1 MCLLSLVYVPIML
14 YNLTIIIFLTV
25 RMTVR
30 REESISMN
38 IKEQLDQ
45 YQIGGIGDIKRKT
58 LRFHSYR
65 MGTESGKLTLYAV
78 YDLENPPKIFSGYP
92 SGQDLLV
99 ELCNLHLELT
109 GKSIE
114 ARANIIQRWCLS
126 NMHPYYHFG
135 DSVRYSQFEADKNGY
150 WDAVVNMIETYY
162 IHVDEMC
169 SDLQK
174 LYADTMTVLAIRS
187 LLEKDEYG
195 AKKLLSSIQPW
206 TKNDLLQEWKDAKPE
221 LRPRL
226 IDNYMGTFPKFTM
239 SLQRDESTNA
249 LVLLP
254 EVTSVIE
261 AAYYALS
268 RFVAVNSG
276 ALDDWGGKTSI
287 AFCAACGSAFIKRG
301 NRQKYCLSPQCQSI
315 RNQRKSK
322 DYYYRERQKEIDEM
336 LS

>member
-1 MCLLSLVYVPIML
+1 
-14 YNLTIIIFLTV
+14 
-25 RMTVR
+25 
-30 REESISMN
+30 MN
-38 IKEQLDQ
+38 IKEQLDS

-65 MGTESGKLTLYAV
+65 MGTEGGKPTLYAV
-78 YDLENPPKIFSGYP
+78 YEPENPPKMFAGYP

-99 ELCNLHLELT
+99 ELCNLHLELA

-114 ARANIIQRWCLS
+114 ERTNIIQRWCLS

-135 DSVRYSQFEADKNGY
+135 DDARLAQFEEDPSGY
-150 WDAVVNMIETYY
+150 WDLAVNMIETYY
-162 IHVDEMC
+162 IYVDEMC
-169 SDLQK
+169 ADLAK
-174 LYADTMTVLAIRS
+174 LYADTMTVLGIRS
-187 LLEKDEYG
+187 LLEGDEFG
-195 AKKLLSSIQPW
+195 AKRFFSSVSSPTRIDFMR
-206 TKNDLLQEWKDAKPE
+206 KWKDTKVE
-221 LRPRL
+221 QRPRL
-226 IDNYMGTFPKFTM
+226 IDNYMQGLPKFTM

-287 AFCAACGSAFIKRG
+287 AFCAACGNAFIKRG
-301 NRQKYCLSPQCQSI
+301 NRQKYCLSTQCQSI

-322 DYYYRERQKEIDEM
+322 EYYYRERQKEIDEM

>member
-1 MCLLSLVYVPIML
+1 MDL
-14 YNLTIIIFLTV
+14 
-25 RMTVR
+25 
-30 REESISMN
+30 
-38 IKEQLDQ
+38 KEQLDQ

-65 MGTESGKLTLYAV
+65 TGTEVGKLTLYAV
-78 YDLENPPKIFSGYP
+78 YEPENPPKLFSGYP

-114 ARANIIQRWCLS
+114 NRAEIIQQWCLS
-126 NMHPYYHFG
+126 NMHPYYHYG
-135 DSVRYSQFEADKNGY
+135 DDVRLSQYETDKDSF
-150 WDAVVNMIETYY
+150 WDFTVNTIETYY
-162 IHVDEMC
+162 IHVDEMY

-174 LYADTMTVLAIRS
+174 LYADTMTVLGIRS
-187 LLEKDEYG
+187 LLEGDEYG
-195 AKKLLSSIQPW
+195 TKKFFASIQPPA
-206 TKNDLLQEWKDAKPE
+206 NMNFLQEWKNMKPE

-226 IDNYMGTFPKFTM
+226 IDNYMRSLPKFTM
-239 SLQRDESTNA
+239 SLQRDEKTGA

-254 EVTSVIE
+254 EVSSIIE

-268 RFVAVNSG
+268 RFVAVNTG
-276 ALDDWGGKTSI
+276 AIDDWGGKTSI
-287 AFCAACGSAFIKRG
+287 AFCAACGIAFIKRG
-301 NRQKYCLSPQCQSI
+301 NRQKYCNSPQCQSI

>member
-1 MCLLSLVYVPIML
+1 
-14 YNLTIIIFLTV
+14 
-25 RMTVR
+25 
-30 REESISMN
+30 MN

-65 MGTESGKLTLYAV
+65 MGTEGGKPTLYAI
-78 YDLENPPKIFSGYP
+78 YEPENPPKMFAGYL

-109 GKSIE
+109 GKGIE
-114 ARANIIQRWCLS
+114 ARTEIIQRWCLS

-135 DSVRYSQFEADKNGY
+135 DSVRFSQFEADKNSY
-150 WDAVVNMIETYY
+150 WEAVVNMIETYY

-169 SDLQK
+169 SDLQR

-195 AKKLLSSIQPW
+195 AKKFLLSIQSP
-206 TKNDLLQEWKDAKPE
+206 TKKDMLREWKGTKQE

-226 IDNYMGTFPKFTM
+226 IDNYMSTFPKFTM
-239 SLQRDESTNA
+239 SLQRDENTNS

-254 EVTSVIE
+254 EVSSIIE

-287 AFCAACGSAFIKRG
+287 AFCAACGAAFIKRG

-322 DYYYRERQKEIDEM
+322 DYYYREQQKEIDEL

>member
-1 MCLLSLVYVPIML
+1 MDL
-14 YNLTIIIFLTV
+14 
-25 RMTVR
+25 
-30 REESISMN
+30 
-38 IKEQLDQ
+38 KEQLDQ

-65 MGTESGKLTLYAV
+65 TGTEGGKLTLYAV
-78 YDLENPPKIFSGYP
+78 YEPENPPKLFSGYP

-109 GKSIE
+109 DKNIE
-114 ARANIIQRWCLS
+114 NRAEIIQQWCLS

-135 DSVRYSQFEADKNGY
+135 DDVRLSQFEADKDSF
-150 WDAVVNMIETYY
+150 WDFMVNIIDTYY
-162 IHVDEMC
+162 IHVEEMC
-169 SDLQK
+169 SDIQT
-174 LYADTMTVLAIRS
+174 LYTDTMTVLTIRS
-187 LLEKDEYG
+187 LLEGDEYG
-195 AKKLLSSIQPW
+195 AKKFYSSIQPPA
-206 TKNDLLQEWKDAKPE
+206 KKDLLQEWKDTKPE
-221 LRPRL
+221 LRHRL
-226 IDNYMGTFPKFTM
+226 IDNYMRTFPKFTM
-239 SLQRDESTNA
+239 SLQRDEGTGV

-254 EVTSVIE
+254 EVSSVIE

-287 AFCAACGSAFIKRG
+287 AFCVACGATFIKRG